1 MSARARSTP
10 LQLSFFAC
18 TCYCIGSHAKMQEGK
33 LKKFLPG
40 FVQIARKRRN
50 LLGDVP
56 SELAGGGKNE
66 TIFGHSGGVFAADGL
81 RSEPG
86 GRDDLRAGA
95 KRTAAGAGRKAEAA
109 KASDVSFQFN
119 ICRRK
124 KCVLP
129 AGKGLAIYE
138 I

>member
-1 MSARARSTP
+1 
-10 LQLSFFAC
+10 
-18 TCYCIGSHAKMQEGK
+18 MQEGK

-66 TIFGHSGGVFAADGL
+66 TIFGHSGGVSAADGL

-86 GRDDLRAGA
+86 GRDDLLVGA
-95 KRTAAGAGRKAEAA
+95 KRTAAGAGGNYGECIDQAGHGVGRIRP
-109 KASDVSFQFN
+109 FYGGN
-119 ICRRK
+119 L
-124 KCVLP
+124 VLD
-129 AGKGLAIYE
+129 
-138 I
+138 